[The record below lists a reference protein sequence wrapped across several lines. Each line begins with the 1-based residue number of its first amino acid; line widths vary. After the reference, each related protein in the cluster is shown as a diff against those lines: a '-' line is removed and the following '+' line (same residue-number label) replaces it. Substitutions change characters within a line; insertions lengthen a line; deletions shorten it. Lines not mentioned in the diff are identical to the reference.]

1 MDAEPTAST
10 PLLVVENEAE
20 VRWAWECGRL
30 ALTRRD
36 LRARLRSR
44 LLPGVVVASQGA
56 VRLALSDVMTRL
68 AATELEE
75 QALRLIEILIWLA
88 MALFFLGIAV
98 VFAAVLVVLLFWDS
112 NRLLAAGLLA
122 ALFVAIGAGAALI
135 ARARLRERPKLLA
148 ATLAE
153 LERDRETLDRP

>member
-1 MDAEPTAST
+1 MLGPVRELART
-10 PLLVVENEAE
+10 LLSF
-20 VRWAWECGRL
+20 
-30 ALTRRD
+30 ALTR
-36 LRARLRSR
+36 
-44 LLPGVVVASQGA
+44 
-56 VRLALSDVMTRL
+56 TRL

-75 QALRLIEILIWLA
+75 QALRLIEILVWVALA
-88 MALFFLGIAV
+88 LLFLGIAV

-135 ARARLRERPKLLA
+135 ARARLQERPKLLA

-153 LERDRETLDRP
+153 LERDRDTLGKP

>member
-1 MDAEPTAST
+1 MLGPVRELART
-10 PLLVVENEAE
+10 LLSF
-20 VRWAWECGRL
+20 
-30 ALTRRD
+30 ALTR
-36 LRARLRSR
+36 
-44 LLPGVVVASQGA
+44 
-56 VRLALSDVMTRL
+56 TRL

-75 QALRLIEILIWLA
+75 QALRLTEILIWLA
-88 MALFFLGIAV
+88 TALFFFGIAV

-122 ALFVAIGAGAALI
+122 ALFIAIGGGAALV

-153 LERDRETLDRP
+153 LERDRDTLGGQ